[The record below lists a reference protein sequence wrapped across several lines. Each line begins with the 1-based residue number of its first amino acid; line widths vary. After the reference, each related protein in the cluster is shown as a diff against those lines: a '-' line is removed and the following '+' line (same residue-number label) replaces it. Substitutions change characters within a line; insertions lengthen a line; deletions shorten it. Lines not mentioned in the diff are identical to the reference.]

1 LAAMAGSMSFKSFS
15 SWLDAVMGVGLS
27 YVFIKVVN
35 ILTINEC
42 IVATLVLSC
51 NTVKPQH
58 HLNDS

>member
-1 LAAMAGSMSFKSFS
+1 MSFKSFS